1 MISIILYYLIFTSS
15 VFIYGIGINKATL
28 ISESPKHIF
37 LNIVKMVITV
47 SSSSVLTY
55 LLTEWL
61 LVKVNLVELYPFLAV
76 LIFSSL
82 SVFVESVIRITAKTN
97 TAEFAVSVLCV
108 ILSVNESSTI
118 LESLVIS
125 IACSLSFYLSV
136 PFIFSIKK
144 RIEISRPS
152 DFFENSSL
160 IFISIAV
167 IIISFLAWNVSWLNM
182 GVNK

>member
-28 ISESPKHIF
+28 ISESPNHIF
-37 LNIVKMVITV
+37 LNITKMVLTV
-47 SSSSVLTY
+47 ASSSVLTY
-55 LLTEWL
+55 LITEWL
-61 LVKVNLVELYPFLAV
+61 LVKVNLVELYPFIAV
-76 LIFSSL
+76 LIFASL
-82 SVFVESVIRITAKTN
+82 SVFIESVIRITTKVN
-97 TAEFAVSVLCV
+97 TAEFAVSILCV
-108 ILSVNESSTI
+108 LLAINESSSI
-118 LESLVIS
+118 LECLIIS
-125 IACSLSFYLSV
+125 IVCSLSFYLSI

-167 IIISFLAWNVSWLNM
+167 IIISLLAWNVSWFNPRS
-182 GVNK
+182 